1 MKRKI
6 YDQLLLWKNKRKGKS
21 AMMIEGARRVGKSYI
36 VKEFAQRE
44 YKSYI
49 LIDFFKVGDDI
60 KDLFKNY
67 KDNLDMLFTYLSTYF
82 STRLYPR
89 ESIIVFDEIEFCPAA
104 RAAIKY
110 LVEDGRYDYLETG
123 SLLGMKTSTQKNK
136 KKKKDEDKKD
146 DDYLVPSE
154 EEKIDMHPMD
164 FEEFLWAMGEETLMD
179 FIRMKFAAQEPVGQS
194 MHRKIMD
201 YFRLYMIVGGM
212 PQAILEYLD
221 TRSFEDVD
229 RVKRQILNLYNNCI
243 DQYAGVH
250 TPKVKAIYEA
260 IPAQLQLHEH
270 KFQLSDLNKDA
281 RFRDYDSSFFWLRDA
296 KMVNLAFNTTEPSIG
311 LGLKQRDNSL
321 KCYMNDTGLMISHAF
336 DERGVVSGQL
346 YQKIL
351 KDKLDANIG
360 MLMENIVSQM
370 LTANGCKLFFY
381 SNASRENKDDRMEI
395 DFLIAKSK
403 ITSRHN
409 VAQSECRENLLSMP
423 SQSNVSEANISPIEV
438 KSSSGFTTVSLEKC
452 LKKYS
457 SHLAQA
463 YIIHTGDVERDGD
476 YLYLPL
482 YMVPCL

>member
-36 VKEFAQRE
+36 VREFAQRE

-67 KDNLDMLFTYLSTYF
+67 KDNLDMLFTYLSTYY

-110 LVEDGRYDYLETG
+110 LVEDRRFDYLETG
-123 SLLGMKTSTQKNK
+123 SLLGMQMSTK
-136 KKKKDEDKKD
+136 KKLKKNEKKE
-146 DDYLVPSE
+146 DYLVPSE
-154 EEKIDMHPMD
+154 EEKMVMHPMD
-164 FEEFLWAMGEETLMD
+164 FEEFLWAFGEESLMD
-179 FIRMKFAAQEPVGQS
+179 FVRMKFASQEPVGQS
-194 MHRKIMD
+194 MHRKLMD
-201 YFRLYMIVGGM
+201 YFRLYMIIGGM

-221 TRSFEDVD
+221 TKSFEDVD

-243 DQYAGVH
+243 DQYASVH
-250 TPKVKAIYEA
+250 AAKVKAIYEA
-260 IPAQLQLHEH
+260 IPGQLQRHEH

-311 LGLKQRDNSL
+311 LGLKQSDNSL

-336 DERGVVSGQL
+336 DERGIVSEQL

-351 KDKLDANIG
+351 KDKLEINSG
-360 MLMENIVSQM
+360 MLMENIVGQM
-370 LTANGCKLFFY
+370 LTAIGCKLFFY

-395 DFLIAKSK
+395 DFLMSK
-403 ITSRHN
+403 KAVTSRH
-409 VAQSECRENLLSMP
+409 
-423 SQSNVSEANISPIEV
+423 NISPIEV
-438 KSSSGFTTVSLEKC
+438 KSSKGFTTTSLEKC
-452 LKKYS
+452 IKKYA
-457 SHLAQA
+457 SHHAQA
-463 YIIHTGDVERDGD
+463 YIVHTGDLEKDGD
-476 YLYLPL
+476 YLYIPL

>member
-6 YDQLLLWKNKRKGKS
+6 YDQLLLWKNRRKGKS

-36 VKEFAQRE
+36 VKEFAQKE

-82 STRLYPR
+82 STKLFPR

-123 SLLGMKTSTQKNK
+123 SLLGMKMSTK
-136 KKKKDEDKKD
+136 KKLKKNEKKE
-146 DDYLVPSE
+146 DYLVPSE
-154 EEKIDMHPMD
+154 EENMVMHPMD
-164 FEEFLWAMGEETLMD
+164 FEEFLWAMGEESLMD
-179 FIRMKFAAQEPVGQS
+179 FVRMKFAAQEPVGQS
-194 MHRKIMD
+194 MHRKLMD
-201 YFRLYMIVGGM
+201 YFRLYTIIGGM

-221 TRSFEDVD
+221 TKSFEDVD
-229 RVKRQILNLYNNCI
+229 RVKRQILNLYYKCI
-243 DQYAGVH
+243 DNYAGVH
-250 TPKVKAIYEA
+250 APKVRAIYEA
-260 IPAQLQLHEH
+260 IPGQLQLHEH

-311 LGLKQRDNSL
+311 LGLKQKGNSL
-321 KCYMNDTGLMISHAF
+321 KCYLNDTGLMISHAF
-336 DERGVVSGQL
+336 DERGIVSEQL

-351 KDKLDANIG
+351 KDKLEVNAG
-360 MLMENIVSQM
+360 MLMENIVAQM
-370 LTANGCKLFFY
+370 LTALGCKLYFY
-381 SNASRENKDDRMEI
+381 SNSDRENKENRMEI

-409 VAQSECRENLLSMP
+409 
-423 SQSNVSEANISPIEV
+423 ISPIEV
-438 KSSSGFTTVSLEKC
+438 KSSTGFTTTSLEKC
-452 LKKYS
+452 IKKYS
-457 SHLAQA
+457 NHIAQP
-463 YIIHTGDVERDGD
+463 YIIHTGDVESIGP
-476 YLYLPL
+476 YLYIPL

>member
-36 VKEFAQRE
+36 VREFAQKE

-67 KDNLDMLFTYLSTYF
+67 KDNLDMLFTYLSTYY

-104 RAAIKY
+104 RAAVKY

-123 SLLGMKTSTQKNK
+123 SLLGMQMSTK
-136 KKKKDEDKKD
+136 KKRKKGEKKE
-146 DDYLVPSE
+146 DYLVPSE
-154 EEKIDMHPMD
+154 EECIVMHPMD
-164 FEEFLWAMGEETLMD
+164 FEEFLWAFSEENLMD
-179 FIRMKFAAQEPVGQS
+179 FVRMKFAAKEPMGQS
-194 MHRKIMD
+194 MHRKLMD
-201 YFRLYMIVGGM
+201 YFRLYMIIGGM

-221 TRSFEDVD
+221 TKSFEDVD
-229 RVKRQILNLYNNCI
+229 RVKRQILYLYNKCI
-243 DQYAGVH
+243 EQYAGVH
-250 TPKVKAIYEA
+250 TAKVKAIYDA
-260 IPAQLQLHEH
+260 IPGQLQLHEH
-270 KFQLSDLNKDA
+270 KFQLSDLKKDA
-281 RFRDYDSSFFWLRDA
+281 RFRDYDSSFFWLHDS

-311 LGLKQRDNSL
+311 LGLKQSDNSL

-336 DERGVVSGQL
+336 DERGIVSEQL

-351 KDKLDANIG
+351 KDKLEVNAG
-360 MLMENIVSQM
+360 MLMENIVGQM
-370 LTANGCKLFFY
+370 LTAIGCKLFFY
-381 SNASRENKDDRMEI
+381 SNSSREKKEDRMEI
-395 DFLIAKSK
+395 DFLISK
-403 ITSRHN
+403 KAITSRH
-409 VAQSECRENLLSMP
+409 
-423 SQSNVSEANISPIEV
+423 NISPIEV
-438 KSSSGFTTVSLEKC
+438 KSSTGFTTTSLEKC
-452 LKKYS
+452 IKKYG

-463 YIIHTGDVERDGD
+463 YIVHTGDLEKDGD
-476 YLYLPL
+476 YLYIPL

>member
-6 YDQLLLWKNKRKGKS
+6 YDQLLLWKNRRKGKS
-21 AMMIEGARRVGKSYI
+21 AMMIEGARRVGKSFI
-36 VKEFAQRE
+36 VEEFARNE

-67 KDNLDMLFTYLSTYF
+67 KDNLDMLFTYISTFY
-82 STRLYPR
+82 STKLYER

-123 SLLGMKTSTQKNK
+123 SLLGMQMSTKRKRKKNEK
-136 KKKKDEDKKD
+136 KE
-146 DDYLVPSE
+146 DYLVPSE
-154 EEKIDMHPMD
+154 EEKLVMHPMD
-164 FEEFLWAMGEETLMD
+164 FEEFLWALGQDSLMD
-179 FIRMKFAAQEPVGQS
+179 FIRTQFKAKVPVGQS

-201 YFRLYMIVGGM
+201 FFRLYMIIGGM
-212 PQAILEYLD
+212 PQAVLEYLE
-221 TRSFEDVD
+221 TKSFENVD

-243 DQYAGVH
+243 EQYAGIH
-250 TPKVKAIYEA
+250 TAKVKAIYEA
-260 IPAQLQLHEH
+260 IPGQLQLHEH

-296 KMVNLAFNTTEPSIG
+296 RIVNLAFNTTEPSIG
-311 LGLKQRDNSL
+311 LGLKQKDNSL

-336 DERGVVSGQL
+336 DERGIVSEQL

-351 KDKLDANIG
+351 KDKLEVNAG
-360 MLMENIVSQM
+360 MLMENIVAQM

-381 SNASRENKDDRMEI
+381 SNPSREDKDDRMEI
-395 DFLIAKSK
+395 DFLIAKST
-403 ITSRHN
+403 ITSRH
-409 VAQSECRENLLSMP
+409 
-423 SQSNVSEANISPIEV
+423 NISPIEV
-438 KSSSGFTTVSLEKC
+438 KSSTGFTTISLEKC
-452 LKKYS
+452 IKKYRT
-457 SHLAQA
+457 HLAQA
-463 YIIHTGDVERDGD
+463 YIVHTGDLAEVGD
-476 YLYLPL
+476 FLYLPL

>member
-6 YDQLLLWKNKRKGKS
+6 YDQLLLWKNNRKGKS

-36 VKEFAQRE
+36 VREFAQKE

-67 KDNLDMLFTYLSTYF
+67 KDNLDMLFTYLSTYY

-110 LVEDGRYDYLETG
+110 LVEDGRFDYLETG
-123 SLLGMKTSTQKNK
+123 SLLGMQMSTK
-136 KKKKDEDKKD
+136 KKLKKNEKKE
-146 DDYLVPSE
+146 DYLVPSE
-154 EEKIDMHPMD
+154 EEKMVMHPMD
-164 FEEFLWAMGEETLMD
+164 FEEFLWAFGEESLMD
-179 FIRMKFAAQEPVGQS
+179 FVRMKFASQEPVGQS
-194 MHRKIMD
+194 MHRKLMD
-201 YFRLYMIVGGM
+201 YFRLYMIIGGM

-221 TRSFEDVD
+221 TKSFEDVD

-243 DQYAGVH
+243 DQYAGVYAA
-250 TPKVKAIYEA
+250 KVKAIYEA
-260 IPAQLQLHEH
+260 IPGQLQRHEH

-311 LGLKQRDNSL
+311 LGLKQSDNSL

-336 DERGVVSGQL
+336 DERGVVSEQL

-351 KDKLDANIG
+351 KDELDANLG
-360 MLMENIVSQM
+360 MLMENIVAQM
-370 LTANGCKLFFY
+370 LTAIGCKLYFY

-395 DFLIAKSK
+395 DFLISK
-403 ITSRHN
+403 KAVTSRH
-409 VAQSECRENLLSMP
+409 
-423 SQSNVSEANISPIEV
+423 NISPIEV
-438 KSSSGFTTVSLEKC
+438 KSSTGFTTTSLEKC

-463 YIIHTGDVERDGD
+463 YIVHTGDLEIDGD
-476 YLYLPL
+476 YLYIPL

>member
-36 VKEFAQRE
+36 VKGFAQRE

-67 KDNLDMLFTYLSTYF
+67 KNNLDMLFTYLSTYF
-82 STRLYPR
+82 STKLYPR
-89 ESIIVFDEIEFCPAA
+89 ESIIVFDEIEFCPDA

-123 SLLGMKTSTQKNK
+123 SLLGMKKSTQ
-136 KKKKDEDKKD
+136 EDKKE

-154 EEKIDMHPMD
+154 EESIIMHPMD
-164 FEEFLWAMGEETLMD
+164 FEEFLWAMGEDTLMD
-179 FIRMKFAAQEPVGQS
+179 FVRMCFDKKQPVGQS

-201 YFRLYMIVGGM
+201 YFRLYLIVGGM
-212 PQAILEYLD
+212 PQAVLEYLD

-229 RVKRQILNLYNNCI
+229 RVKRQILNLYHNCI
-243 DQYAGVH
+243 ERYAGKYA
-250 TPKVKAIYEA
+250 TKVNSIYEA
-260 IPAQLQLHEH
+260 IPAQLQLHDH
-270 KFQLSDLNKDA
+270 KFQLADIDKNA
-281 RFRDYDSSFFWLRDA
+281 RFRNYASAFFWLRDA

-311 LGLKQRDNSL
+311 LGMKQKDNSL

-336 DERGVVSGQL
+336 NERVIVSDQL

-351 KDKLDANIG
+351 KDKLEINAG
-360 MLMENIVSQM
+360 MLMENIVAQM
-370 LTANGCKLFFY
+370 LTASGCKLFFY
-381 SNASRENKDDRMEI
+381 SNSSRDNKEDRMEI
-395 DFLIAKSK
+395 DFLISK
-403 ITSRHN
+403 KTITSRH
-409 VAQSECRENLLSMP
+409 
-423 SQSNVSEANISPIEV
+423 NISPIEV
-438 KSSSGFTTVSLEKC
+438 KSSTGFTTVSLEKC
-452 LKKYS
+452 IKKYS
-457 SHLAQA
+457 SQLAQA
-463 YIIHTGDVERDGD
+463 YIIHTGDVKPDGN
-476 YLYLPL
+476 YLYIPL

>member
-6 YDQLLLWKNKRKGKS
+6 YDQLLLWKNKRNGKS

-201 YFRLYMIVGGM
+201 YFRLYLIVGGM
-212 PQAILEYLD
+212 PQAVQEYLD

-229 RVKRQILNLYNNCI
+229 RVKRQILNLYHNCI
-243 DQYAGVH
+243 DRYAGKYA
-250 TPKVKAIYEA
+250 TKVNSIYEA
-260 IPAQLQLHEH
+260 IPAQLQLHDH
-270 KFQLSDLNKDA
+270 KFQLADLDKNA
-281 RFRDYDSSFFWLRDA
+281 RFRNYASAFFWLRDA
-296 KMVNLAFNTTEPSIG
+296 KMVNLAFNTT
-311 LGLKQRDNSL
+311 DNSL

-336 DERGVVSGQL
+336 DERGIVSEQL

-351 KDKLDANIG
+351 KDKLEVNAG
-360 MLMENIVSQM
+360 MLMENIVGQM
-370 LTANGCKLFFY
+370 LTALGCKLFFY

-409 VAQSECRENLLSMP
+409 
-423 SQSNVSEANISPIEV
+423 ISPIEV
-438 KSSSGFTTVSLEKC
+438 KSSSGFPTVSLAKC
-452 LKKYS
+452 LKNYS

>member
-1 MKRKI
+1 
-6 YDQLLLWKNKRKGKS
+6 
-21 AMMIEGARRVGKSYI
+21 MMIEGARRVGKSYI
-36 VKEFAQRE
+36 VREFAQRE

-67 KDNLDMLFTYLSTYF
+67 KDNLDMLFTYLSTYY

-110 LVEDGRYDYLETG
+110 LVEDGRFDYLETG
-123 SLLGMKTSTQKNK
+123 SLLGMQMSTK
-136 KKKKDEDKKD
+136 KKLKKNEKKE
-146 DDYLVPSE
+146 DYLVPSE
-154 EEKIDMHPMD
+154 EEKMVMHPMD
-164 FEEFLWAMGEETLMD
+164 FEEFLWVFGEESLMD
-179 FIRMKFAAQEPVGQS
+179 FVRMKFASQEPVGQS
-194 MHRKIMD
+194 MHRKLMD
-201 YFRLYMIVGGM
+201 YFRLYMIIGGM

-221 TRSFEDVD
+221 TKSFEDVD

-250 TPKVKAIYEA
+250 AAKVKAIYEA
-260 IPAQLQLHEH
+260 IPGQLQRHEH

-311 LGLKQRDNSL
+311 LGLKQSDNSL

-336 DERGVVSGQL
+336 DERGVVSEQL

-360 MLMENIVSQM
+360 MLMENIVAQM
-370 LTANGCKLFFY
+370 LTAIGCKLFFY

-395 DFLIAKSK
+395 DFLISK
-403 ITSRHN
+403 KAVTSRH
-409 VAQSECRENLLSMP
+409 
-423 SQSNVSEANISPIEV
+423 NISPIEV
-438 KSSSGFTTVSLEKC
+438 KSSTGFTTTSLEKC
-452 LKKYS
+452 LKKYA

-463 YIIHTGDVERDGD
+463 YIVHTGDLEKDGD
-476 YLYLPL
+476 YLYIPL

>member
-6 YDQLLLWKNKRKGKS
+6 YDHLLLWKNKRKGKS
-21 AMMIEGARRVGKSYI
+21 ALMIEGARRVGKSYI
-36 VKEFAQRE
+36 VREFAQRE

-104 RAAIKY
+104 RASIKY

-123 SLLGMKTSTQKNK
+123 SLLGMKTSTQMR
-136 KKKKDEDKKD
+136 KKDEDKKEE
-146 DDYLVPSE
+146 DYLVPSE

-201 YFRLYMIVGGM
+201 YLRLYLIVGGM
-212 PQAILEYLD
+212 PQAILEYQD

-229 RVKRQILNLYNNCI
+229 RIKRQILNLYHNCI
-243 DQYAGVH
+243 DRYAGKYA
-250 TPKVKAIYEA
+250 TKVNSIYEA
-260 IPAQLQLHEH
+260 IPAQLQLHDH
-270 KFQLSDLNKDA
+270 KFQLADLDKNA
-281 RFRDYDSSFFWLRDA
+281 RFRNYASAFFWLRDA

-311 LGLKQRDNSL
+311 LGLKQKDNSL

-336 DERGVVSGQL
+336 NERGIVSEQL

-351 KDKLDANIG
+351 KDKLEINAG
-360 MLMENIVSQM
+360 MLMENIVAQM
-370 LTANGCKLFFY
+370 LVANDCKLFFY
-381 SNASRENKDDRMEI
+381 SNPSRENKDDRMEI
-395 DFLIAKSK
+395 DFLIAKST
-403 ITSRHN
+403 ITSRH
-409 VAQSECRENLLSMP
+409 
-423 SQSNVSEANISPIEV
+423 NISPIEV
-438 KSSSGFTTVSLEKC
+438 KSSTGFSTVSMEKC

-457 SHLAQA
+457 AHLSQA
-463 YIIHTGDVERDGD
+463 YIVHTGDVERDGD
-476 YLYLPL
+476 YLYIPL

>member
-6 YDQLLLWKNKRKGKS
+6 YDHLLLWKNKRKGKS
-21 AMMIEGARRVGKSYI
+21 ALMIEGARRVGKSYI
-36 VKEFAQRE
+36 VREFAQRE

-89 ESIIVFDEIEFCPAA
+89 ESIIVFDEIKFCPAA
-104 RAAIKY
+104 RASIKY

-123 SLLGMKTSTQKNK
+123 SLLGMKTSTQMR
-136 KKKKDEDKKD
+136 KKDEDKKEE
-146 DDYLVPSE
+146 DYLVPSE

-179 FIRMKFAAQEPVGQS
+179 FIRMKFATQEPVGQS

-201 YFRLYMIVGGM
+201 YLRLYLIVGGM
-212 PQAILEYLD
+212 PQAILEYQD

-229 RVKRQILNLYNNCI
+229 RIKRQILNLYHNCI
-243 DQYAGVH
+243 DRYAGKYA
-250 TPKVKAIYEA
+250 TKVNSIYEA
-260 IPAQLQLHEH
+260 IPAQLQLHDH
-270 KFQLSDLNKDA
+270 KFQLADLDKNA
-281 RFRDYDSSFFWLRDA
+281 RFRNYASAFFWLRDA

-311 LGLKQRDNSL
+311 LGLKQKDNSL

-336 DERGVVSGQL
+336 NERGIVSEQL

-351 KDKLDANIG
+351 KDKLEINAG
-360 MLMENIVSQM
+360 MLMENIVAQM
-370 LTANGCKLFFY
+370 LVANDCKLFFY
-381 SNASRENKDDRMEI
+381 SNSSRENKDDRMEI
-395 DFLIAKSK
+395 DFLIAKST
-403 ITSRHN
+403 ITSRH
-409 VAQSECRENLLSMP
+409 
-423 SQSNVSEANISPIEV
+423 NISPIEV
-438 KSSSGFTTVSLEKC
+438 KSSTGFSTVSMEKC

-457 SHLAQA
+457 THLSQA
-463 YIIHTGDVERDGD
+463 YIVHTGDVERDGD
-476 YLYLPL
+476 YLYIPL

>member
-36 VKEFAQRE
+36 VEEFAKNE

-67 KDNLDMLFTYLSTYF
+67 KDNLDMLFTYLTTFYSTK
-82 STRLYPR
+82 LYPR

-110 LVEDGRYDYLETG
+110 LVADGRYDYLETG
-123 SLLGMKTSTQKNK
+123 SLLGMQMSTKRKLKKNEK
-136 KKKKDEDKKD
+136 KE
-146 DDYLVPSE
+146 DYLVPSE
-154 EEKIDMHPMD
+154 EEKMVMQPMD
-164 FEEFLWAMGEETLMD
+164 FEEFLWASGEENLMD
-179 FIRMKFAAQEPVGQS
+179 FIRMKFKEQSPVGQS

-201 YFRLYMIVGGM
+201 YFRLYIIVGGM
-212 PQAILEYLD
+212 PQAVEEYLD
-221 TRSFEDVD
+221 TKSFEDVD

-243 DQYAGVH
+243 EQYAGVH
-250 TPKVKAIYEA
+250 AAKVKAIYEA
-260 IPAQLQLHEH
+260 IPGQLQLHEH

-311 LGLKQRDNSL
+311 LGLKQKDNSL
-321 KCYMNDTGLMISHAF
+321 KCYLNDTGLMISHAF
-336 DERGVVSGQL
+336 DERGIVSEQL

-351 KDKLDANIG
+351 KDKLEVNAG
-360 MLMENIVSQM
+360 MLMENIVAQR
-370 LTANGCKLFFY
+370 LTALGCKLFFY
-381 SNASRENKDDRMEI
+381 SNSDRENKENRMEI

-409 VAQSECRENLLSMP
+409 
-423 SQSNVSEANISPIEV
+423 ISPIEV
-438 KSSSGFTTVSLEKC
+438 KSSTGFTTVSLEKC
-452 LKKYS
+452 IKKYES
-457 SHLAQA
+457 NLAQA
-463 YIIHTGDVERDGD
+463 YIVHTGDVEKDGS
-476 YLYLPL
+476 YLYIPL

>member
-36 VKEFAQRE
+36 VEEFAKNE

-67 KDNLDMLFTYLSTYF
+67 KDNLDMLFTYISTFY
-82 STRLYPR
+82 STKLYER
-89 ESIIVFDEIEFCPAA
+89 DSIIVFDEIEFCPAA

-110 LVEDGRYDYLETG
+110 LVADGRYDYLETG
-123 SLLGMKTSTQKNK
+123 SLLGMQMSTKRKLKKNEK
-136 KKKKDEDKKD
+136 RE
-146 DDYLVPSE
+146 DYLVPSE
-154 EEKIDMHPMD
+154 EEKLVMHPMD
-164 FEEFLWAMGEETLMD
+164 FEEFLWANGQDNLMD
-179 FIRMKFAAQEPVGQS
+179 FIRSQFEAKAPVGQS

-212 PQAILEYLD
+212 PQAVEEYLD
-221 TRSFEDVD
+221 TKSFEDVD

-243 DQYAGVH
+243 EQYAGVH
-250 TPKVKAIYEA
+250 ASKVKAIYEA
-260 IPAQLQLHEH
+260 IPGQLQLHEH

-281 RFRDYDSSFFWLRDA
+281 RFRDYDSSFYWLRDA

-311 LGLKQRDNSL
+311 LGLKQKDNSL
-321 KCYMNDTGLMISHAF
+321 KCYLNDTGLMISHAF
-336 DERGVVSGQL
+336 DERGIVSEQL

-351 KDKLDANIG
+351 KDKLEVNAG
-360 MLMENIVSQM
+360 MLMENIVAQM

-381 SNASRENKDDRMEI
+381 SNPDRENKENRMEI
-395 DFLIAKSK
+395 DFLIAKSR
-403 ITSRHN
+403 ITSRH
-409 VAQSECRENLLSMP
+409 
-423 SQSNVSEANISPIEV
+423 NISPIEV
-438 KSSSGFTTVSLEKC
+438 KSSTGFTTVSLEKC
-452 LKKYS
+452 IKKYGT
-457 SHLAQA
+457 HLAQS
-463 YIIHTGDVERDGD
+463 YIVHTGDLAQEGD
-476 YLYLPL
+476 HLYIPL